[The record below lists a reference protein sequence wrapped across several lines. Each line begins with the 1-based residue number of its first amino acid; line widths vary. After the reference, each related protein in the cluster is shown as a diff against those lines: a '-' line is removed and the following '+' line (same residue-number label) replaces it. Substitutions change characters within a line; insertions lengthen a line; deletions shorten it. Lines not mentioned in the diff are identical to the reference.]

1 MDFPLDPV
9 AGVPVYEGA
18 GENFEP
24 LEEVKHTD
32 GEGLAVV
39 AEVVVA
45 AESALGMQKGDVEIG
60 EDGVKTGD
68 SGDSGKEESTLS
80 VVRPDPRAPGW
91 NKRLRVGKAP
101 AERAPCPGR
110 IGALE
115 KSVRDFA
122 ENPSEN
128 VIKIELGFSFD
139 SLNEAYDYYNLY
151 SWENG
156 FGIRY
161 GKSRL
166 NVERN
171 KCMQEIVC
179 GCSGKPEKD
188 NSRSCRCECP
198 ALIRL
203 LRTSDNGWYIAEHRV
218 SHNHSLSLTCGER
231 VHWPSHKHI
240 DMYTKNLVKQ
250 LRDNNIDIGKVY
262 AIVGSFFGSMEN
274 VPFTKKTLKN
284 LCGKISRDNA
294 DADVHKTMQVFS
306 EMGKKDPDFTFRV
319 QTDGEGRIK
328 NLMWATG
335 SGRTQYKFFG
345 DVLTFDTTYK
355 TNLYDMPF
363 GLFVGVNNHFQ
374 SIILAGVMLRDEQTE
389 SFEWVFTEFI
399 AMMGGSAPQ
408 TILTDQCRAMEVAIS
423 NVMPRTTHR
432 WCKWH
437 VLKKAKESL
446 GSLYTKRS
454 EFRAEFH
461 KVINHMITVDEFE
474 SAWQML
480 IDKYSLRSHT
490 YMTQLYE
497 IREKWASPYFRGV
510 FCAKMTSTQRS
521 ESANHMLKTYVPPSC
536 PMHMFVRHYLRMQF
550 DRDSAECAEEKR
562 TRLARPLL
570 RVNRAFE
577 RHASQVYT
585 RAMFEKFG
593 DILYEAGYYEV
604 EVEEIGKIMDHLD
617 VKKIPARHIV
627 KRWTRDARDV
637 LPDHL
642 AHYQRDQLAKGT
654 FTFRHS
660 QLYLQALQ
668 LVRMGDTSVEA
679 YEKLTSLFSDNIVTM
694 QPYTEKPDGLGLVE
708 QQKEKEKRAA
718 TMTIQKDKWIT
729 RSENGIDALKAP
741 GKKRPAGRPSNS
753 RDRALYEGTSKRTRF
768 CTICRRPG
776 HRSTTCPDRG
786 DLPKKPRKVGRC
798 TICGV
803 EGHRKD
809 TCLKRRK
816 LDEC

>member
-1 MDFPLDPV
+1 MAEKYHVVGRYYLDRGAFLVPGSAELFFLNRTGCDTCTGLCQEQEARGGCNSFVRVLYERPLFR
-9 AGVPVYEGA
+9 VPVYEGA

-39 AEVVVA
+39 AEVVAA

-319 QTDGEGRIK
+319 QTD
-328 NLMWATG
+328 
-335 SGRTQYKFFG
+335 
-345 DVLTFDTTYK
+345 
-355 TNLYDMPF
+355 
-363 GLFVGVNNHFQ
+363 
-374 SIILAGVMLRDEQTE
+374 
-389 SFEWVFTEFI
+389 
-399 AMMGGSAPQ
+399 
-408 TILTDQCRAMEVAIS
+408 DQCRAMEVAIS

-446 GSLYTKRS
+446 GTLYTKRS

-718 TMTIQKDKWIT
+718 TMTIQKDKWVT

-741 GKKRPAGRPSNS
+741 SKKRPAGRPSNS
-753 RDRALYEGTSKRTRF
+753 RDRAPYEGTSKRTRF